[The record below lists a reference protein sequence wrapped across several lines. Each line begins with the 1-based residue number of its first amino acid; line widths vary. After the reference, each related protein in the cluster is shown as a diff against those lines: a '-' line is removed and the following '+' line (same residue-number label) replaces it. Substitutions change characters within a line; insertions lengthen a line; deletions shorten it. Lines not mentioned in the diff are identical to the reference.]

1 MAVEPLIKKQLKT
14 ALALWCVIT
23 NKKHKSCKHIWSKC
37 KCKRVTMFL
46 SEVAQANLSKKK

>member
-1 MAVEPLIKKQLKT
+1 MAVEPLLKKQLKT